1 MKIVWSPL
9 ALDRV
14 EEIAHYIARNNRAA
28 AARWLVDIFDFVDR
42 LQQFPESGRMVPEF
56 GLPHVREVIFRRHRV
71 VYRIESQIDILTV
84 RHGRQLLTW
93 TDLTRD

>member
-14 EEIAHYIARNNRAA
+14 EEIAHFIARDNRTAA
-28 AARWLVDIFDFVDR
+28 TRWLVDIFDFIDR
-42 LQQFPESGRMVPEF
+42 LKAFPNSGRMVPEF

-71 VYRIESQIDILTV
+71 IYKRD
-84 RHGRQLLTW
+84 RQSTS
-93 TDLTRD
+93 